1 MTAFSLTVIL
11 LNEPLVISDAVL
23 YKKKMPRTESSVR
36 STTFTNYK
44 LYLEFEL
51 DASVQV
57 VVDIVRDFG
66 SVVEIYAPVGIDVVA
81 KTDTED
87 TGIPLYFAT
96 QCFECVHRVAGTDER
111 RGNVVS
117 IIGEFVGVEH
127 SASNGQSAIE

>member
-23 YKKKMPRTESSVR
+23 YKKMPRTESSVR
-36 STTFTNYK
+36 STIFTNYK

-51 DASVQV
+51 DACVQV
-57 VVDIVRDFG
+57 VVDIVRDFCG
-66 SVVEIYAPVGIDVVA
+66 VVEIYAPVGIDVVA
-81 KTDTED
+81 ETDTKD
-87 TGIPLYFAT
+87 TGIPLQFAA
-96 QCFECVHRVAGTDER
+96 QGSECIHRVAGTDER